1 MKKPILVL
9 ILICLTLMGS
19 SCSMLQKAGALLCNP
34 TDSQKAEAKQGEAFA
49 AAALALVQDTTLL
62 AKLAAAESTFH
73 NIQQSICVA
82 VTELQDAINAVDAAG
97 STPSQVRAKA
107 TAIAAPDLSDLR
119 KWAAGQEE

>member
-1 MKKPILVL
+1 MKKSILVL
-9 ILICLTLMGS
+9 ILICLTLAGS

-82 VTELQDAINAVDAAG
+82 VTELQNAINAVDAAG
-97 STPSQVRAKA
+97 GTPAQATAKA
-107 TAIAAPDLSDLR
+107 TIAAPDLSDLR
-119 KWAAGQEE
+119 KWVAGHQED

>member
-1 MKKPILVL
+1 MKKWILVL
-9 ILICLTLMGS
+9 IIICLAAAGGG
-19 SCSMLQKAGALLCNP
+19 CSMLQKAGALLCNP

-49 AAALALVQDTTLL
+49 AAALALVQDITLL

-82 VTELQDAINAVDAAG
+82 VTELQNAINAVDAAG
-97 STPSQVRAKA
+97 STPSQARAKA

-119 KWAAGQEE
+119 QWAAGQEE